1 MKVERPLLLA
11 QLKSYYLY
19 RHHYRKAEFFMKV
32 EGPVSLCQF
41 AIST

>member
-1 MKVERPLLLA
+1 MKVERRLLLA

-19 RHHYRKAEFFMKV
+19 RHHFRKAEFNLKV

-41 AIST
+41 TIST